1 MIQKENID
9 YSLYLCTDR
18 GLMSSATIEEAVE
31 QAILGGTG
39 VIQLREKDMDA
50 GDFVRMA
57 ESVKQ
62 ITEKYQVPLI
72 INDRIDVALAV
83 GADGVHVGQ
92 RDIPA
97 KMVREMIGPD
107 MLLGVSATTV
117 EEAVQAVADGA
128 DYLGVGAMFATNTK
142 DDAKIVTIEELKR
155 IREAVSVPI
164 VVIGGIN
171 MQTLE
176 QFKGYGID
184 GLAVVSA
191 VMAAQDVKQAAK
203 DLITAFRE

>member
-155 IREAVSVPI
+155 IRAAVSVPI

-203 DLITAFRE
+203 DLITAFQE

>member
-31 QAILGGTG
+31 QAILGVTG

-97 KMVREMIGPD
+97 KMVRKMIGPD

>member
-191 VMAAQDVKQAAK
+191 VMAAQDVKQAVK

>member
-97 KMVREMIGPD
+97 KMVRKMIGPD